1 MHTSTFSLQHPPR
14 RGGPASLRCN
24 TLLGG
29 GLRPVRCCVGPTYP
43 VYTYIYTHT
52 DVHIIHIHTQIHTR
66 IHICQHKYIHVYTFV
81 KTCSFE
87 LTRMYVYSMQCK
99 QNAHEL
105 ISWRYNRLVRILR
118 PLCASLKSL
127 SHHSNIP
134 CARIGTTTTTGT
146 STRTA
151 FITATHAVEACLL
164 LVWDSLLLATRV
176 SFATSNDTRVR
187 VHHINDMTLLQSCAC
202 DANTVHAYLQWHYD
216 TTSSL
221 MPPGFGV

>member
-66 IHICQHKYIHVYTFV
+66 IHICQDMLIWTHTKVG
-81 KTCSFE
+81 
-87 LTRMYVYSMQCK
+87 YSMQCK